1 MTSQFTNNG
10 KISHEAWARADEAFD
25 ALNALLDASGS
36 LESQNIQRAM
46 YELRLQI
53 VRGLQDNERIKAA
66 EACLRELS
74 ICELN
79 ESVLTNTAVSQ
90 VTPPAKH
97 NKLHNVLGQVAVPP
111 FYIRANGDCDN
122 KTDDFISAKA
132 IRLALFNE
140 GCESVHIV
148 DADGVEVVDSEIEC
162 HESLAQAGYF
172 AGLRKA
178 EVNPDFKGAFM
189 VNDPQDPDGFAIVGD
204 DAGLLILEAQA
215 QLIDP
220 TVAQG
225 QPQAKNPDAF
235 NYQLLGRLKQDCDYY
250 LGNGGRAKKHLWA
263 GDVPAQI
270 AKMNELF
277 AGFSEKPQWI
287 SLEDICSYEA
297 QMSNATVLT
306 PSMTSGNTAY
316 EATVE
321 DVENVLRSNSLAV
334 ANTHGMS
341 FESLAEKLHGDLDF
355 GLIEQ
360 AALAGDE
367 LDEQTGNAN
376 DEIARQLRE
385 KGVLESSKMVDGDVH
400 PSAFEIKQS
409 FSDGEVICKDND
421 GALIQSDATNKE
433 SYNSGQSAAEFGMD
447 NLSEIEV
454 QRLNMKG

>member
-1 MTSQFTNNG
+1 MQNNQQVEKPIVHG
-10 KISHEAWARADEAFD
+10 YGTKAEPLSIEQARAKVREDFLKLAEIVMSRVSLPPGHGYRNTRAF
-25 ALNALLDASGS
+25 G
-36 LESQNIQRAM
+36 LESQ
-46 YELRLQI
+46 LRW
-53 VRGLQDNERIKAA
+53 A
-66 EACLRELS
+66 
-74 ICELN
+74 
-79 ESVLTNTAVSQ
+79 
-90 VTPPAKH
+90 
-97 NKLHNVLGQVAVPP
+97 
-111 FYIRANGDCDN
+111 
-122 KTDDFISAKA
+122 
-132 IRLALFNE
+132 
-140 GCESVHIV
+140 GCE
-148 DADGVEVVDSEIEC
+148 VE
-162 HESLAQAGYF
+162 
-172 AGLRKA
+172 
-178 EVNPDFKGAFM
+178 
-189 VNDPQDPDGFAIVGD
+189 DPDGFAIVGD

-367 LDEQTGNAN
+367 LDEQTGYAN